1 MVQKMKIKSA
11 AVYCGACIPENPVY
25 SEAAVKLGKFLA
37 ANNITLVFGGSSAG
51 TMKTIADTVLENNGK
66 VIGVFPSEL
75 PREMLHENL
84 TEVYFSSNLAER
96 KAKMFEFADALLAL
110 PGSIGTWDELFD
122 ALSVCKISRGKI
134 SKPVIAMNID
144 HFYEPLK
151 ALMQN
156 SIDAGFTSKEA
167 AQLLTFIDN
176 VDDLSN
182 FFKLKIEF

>member
-1 MVQKMKIKSA
+1 MKINSA
-11 AVYCGACIPENPVY
+11 AVYCGSYIPENPVY
-25 SEAAVKLGKFLA
+25 IEAAVKLGEFLA
-37 ANNITLVFGGSSAG
+37 RNNITLVFGGSSAG
-51 TMKTIADTVLENNGK
+51 TMKTIADTVLANNGK

-96 KAKMFEFADALLAL
+96 KAKMFELADVLIAL

-122 ALSVCKISRGKI
+122 ALSVCKISRGRI
-134 SKPVIAMNID
+134 SKLVIAMNINQ
-144 HFYEPLK
+144 FYAPLK

-156 SIDAGFTSKEA
+156 SIDAGFSSKEA

-182 FFKLKIEF
+182 FFKSEIEF